1 MCPKSDSCT
10 AANGPL
16 TLDHLVDECQQPIR
30 HIQAKRLGSLGP
42 SARRCAPVTLAPPRS
57 SASQR
62 NHVKAHGGRQPV
74 SCVGVDY
81 VKKSVL
87 CNGWGVTNVW
97 ESGQAIL
104 KRRAA

>member
-1 MCPKSDSCT
+1 
-10 AANGPL
+10 
-16 TLDHLVDECQQPIR
+16 
-30 HIQAKRLGSLGP
+30 
-42 SARRCAPVTLAPPRS
+42 VTLALPRS

-87 CNGWGVTNVW
+87 CSRGVTNVW